1 MAIQALSSVTNKGY
15 SNISFGKRGEK
26 PAKNHN
32 VTSPVKAVPL
42 AVLIAM
48 SPLTTTNAENIMRAE
63 SNAHTIELAEAP
75 QSQSRVLMYAE
86 GFTSQNGSKVA
97 VMAFNTKGGTDS
109 FDQIVLKV
117 GESTFEAKDLVDR
130 EIYFYNENGAK
141 EGPIRLKELICET
154 ELNGEKERF
163 SFLDPNIVSY
173 VEAVISQPTNQS
185 NIKGVRKDHSNLIV
199 ANEKGDLLFVDDD
212 FINDDH
218 ARTVSS
224 FKYTQKHTGD
234 GMTDLDKVKPDKLI
248 QTPFGNYKLG
258 FYDYD
263 ENKSDFEVLTLLP
276 EGSNWDFNVRGV
288 TFIDGKIH
296 GIDNAMNT
304 ATITAIELGS
314 GDEISDLNRNH
325 LDLYSFIICD
335 DILGAEIVK
344 ALQDSAY
351 NNNSKFAVKVNQHVS
366 NLVLGDE

>member
-1 MAIQALSSVTNKGY
+1 MAIQAISSVTNKGY

-63 SNAHTIELAEAP
+63 SNANTIELTEAP
-75 QSQSRVLMYAE
+75 QSRVLMYAE
-86 GFTSQNGSKVA
+86 GFTSQKGAKVA

-117 GESTFEAKDLVDR
+117 GESTFEAKDLVARD
-130 EIYFYNENGAK
+130 IYFYNENGAK

-173 VEAVISQPTNQS
+173 VEAVVSQPTNRS
-185 NIKGVRKDHSNLIV
+185 NIREVKQDHSNLIV
-199 ANEKGDLLFVDDD
+199 ANSKGDLLFVKDE
-212 FINDDH
+212 FINDTY
-218 ARTVSS
+218 AKTVSS
-224 FKYTQKHTGD
+224 FKYTQKQSGNAIV
-234 GMTDLDKVKPDKLI
+234 DLDKVKPDKLV
-248 QTPFGNYKLG
+248 QTPYGNYKLG

-263 ENKSDFEVLTLLP
+263 GNKDDFEVLTLLP

-296 GIDNAMNT
+296 GIDNTMNT
-304 ATITAIELGS
+304 GTITAIELGS

-335 DILGAEIVK
+335 DKIGSEIIK
-344 ALQDSAY
+344 ALQDPDY
-351 NNNSKFAVKVNQHVS
+351 NSNSQFAVKVNQHVS

>member
-1 MAIQALSSVTNKGY
+1 MAIQAISSVTNKGY

-26 PAKNHN
+26 PVKNHN
-32 VTSPVKAVPL
+32 VTSPMKAVPL

-63 SNAHTIELAEAP
+63 NNANTIELAQNP
-75 QSQSRVLMYAE
+75 QSRVLMYAE
-86 GFTSQNGSKVA
+86 GFTSQNGTKVA

-109 FDQIVLKV
+109 FDQILLKA
-117 GESTFEAKDLVDR
+117 GKYTFEAKDLVDR
-130 EIYFYNENGAK
+130 EIYLYNQNGAK
-141 EGPIRLKELICET
+141 EGPIRLKEVIGET
-154 ELNGEKERF
+154 ELNGEKARF
-163 SFLDPNIVSY
+163 SFIDPQVVSY

-185 NIKGVRKDHSNLIV
+185 NIKEVRKDHSNLIV
-199 ANEKGDLLFVDDD
+199 ANKKGDLLFVDDD
-212 FINDDH
+212 FINDSH
-218 ARTVSS
+218 ASTVSS

-234 GMTDLDKVKPDKLI
+234 AVTYMYKVKPDKLI

-263 ENKSDFEVLTLLP
+263 ENKNDFEALTLLP

-288 TFIDGKIH
+288 TFIDGKIRGMDNTMDT
-296 GIDNAMNT
+296 GI
-304 ATITAIELGS
+304 ITAIELGT
-314 GDEISDLNRNH
+314 GDELSDLNRNN

-344 ALQDSAY
+344 ALQDPAY
-351 NNNSKFAVKVNQHVS
+351 NNNSRLAVKVNQHVS